1 MKNKRFLG
9 QHFLISKIIKE
20 KICDIVNEYLHLCN
34 SLLEIGSGDGAI
46 TESLLKFNKPL
57 FAIEKDPNLVKI
69 LKEKYRNLILFKED
83 ARTFNLDQIDK
94 KFFPIQVVGNLP
106 YYAATEIILNI
117 LFHPSKI
124 SSSHFTVQKEVAKK
138 FSSKTNEEYYSKYS
152 VWTAVFYE
160 TKKEFDIKS
169 GAFSPPPKVLSSFIT
184 FIPRE
189 EGILREKDA
198 AKFFNFV
205 ENIFIHQRKKVL
217 SIFSQILNV
226 ENLENF
232 LNFEKNSRAKELSPE
247 TYFQIFQKLS
257 TI

>member
-9 QHFLISKIIKE
+9 QHFLISKKIKD
-20 KICDIVNEYLHLCN
+20 KICDTVSGYLHLCK
-34 SLLEIGSGDGAI
+34 SILEIGPGDGAL
-46 TESLLKFNKPL
+46 TEYLLKFNKPL

-69 LKEKYRNLILFKED
+69 LKEKYRNLILFEED
-83 ARTFNLDQIDK
+83 ARTFNLDHIDK
-94 KFFPIQVVGNLP
+94 KFFPIQIVGNLP
-106 YYAATEIILNI
+106 YYAATEIILNF

-152 VWTAVFYE
+152 VWTNLFYE

-198 AKFFNFV
+198 VNFFNFV
-205 ENIFIHQRKKVL
+205 ENIFIHQRKKVFSNL
-217 SIFSQILNV
+217 SQMLNV
-226 ENLENF
+226 ENLDCF
-232 LNFEKNSRAKELSPE
+232 LDLKTNSRAKDLTPE
-247 TYFQIFQKLS
+247 TYFQIYQKLS
-257 TI
+257 TK